1 MDNAIGALGSMV
13 CVLLIAIPIG
23 LLIGAVILR
32 AACALYNKIAGA
44 SPPGRKERFPYNPYD
59 EEQPA
64 TAAGSSGIQ
73 ERPGQGYGGIQ
84 ERPDKDYGD
93 FQEPD
98 RDLGIRRAVGVP
110 EPELLKAMGIVLA
123 IGVANFVANFCI
135 GLALGGAAAPLGQL
149 GGGRGVDPMAALLA
163 NLVTI
168 PIDFLIQ
175 AALLSAMLPTS
186 FGKAAL
192 VSLIQILIVMAI
204 GAVLVLAFLGAMAI
218 GFRM

>member
-1 MDNAIGALGSMV
+1 MDYAIGALGSMV
-13 CVLLIAIPIG
+13 CVLLIAPIG

-32 AACALYNKIAGA
+32 VACALYNKIAGA
-44 SPPGRKERFPYNPYD
+44 SPPGRKKRFPYNPYD

-73 ERPGQGYGGIQ
+73 ERPGQADGGIQ
-84 ERPDKDYGD
+84 ERPDKGYGD

-110 EPELLKAMGIVLA
+110 EPELLKAMGIVLV
-123 IGVANFVANFCI
+123 IGVMNILVSLCI
-135 GLALGGAAAPLGQL
+135 GLALGGAAAPWAQV
-149 GGGRGVDPMAALLA
+149 GGGRGADPMAALLA

-168 PIDFLIQ
+168 PVGFLIQ
-175 AALLSAMLPTS
+175 SALLSAMLPTN

-192 VSLIQILIVMAI
+192 VSLIQILIAVAI
-204 GAVLVLAFLGAMAI
+204 GAVLVVAFLGAGAI